1 MNAIGIDLGTTNSV
15 ACILRN
21 GQFEFLKFSGKDIL
35 PSAVL
40 YDDGNILVGDKAKR
54 KSKLNAEHFISS
66 AKTFMGDRKHKWKID
81 NREFTATDVA
91 AEVLR
96 EIYKA
101 ARNFFGNDEPIQA
114 VITTPAQ
121 FSATQNGETKIAG
134 ENAGFT
140 VKQILAEPIA
150 AAMAYV
156 FENPKPNEKIYVVDL
171 GGGTFDVAL
180 LETAGQNKYE
190 TLFKDGNRA
199 LGGDN
204 FDQAVVNLIMNAV
217 KKINGVDLST
227 AEKSKLKETQYK
239 KTLQKIYLTA
249 EKVKCALST
258 SEIEK
263 VDIDNLFPYGD
274 GYFDLHTSITREDFL
289 KEAAP
294 YVKEVEKVIRRSFE
308 NTEYNVKDV
317 DRIILVGG
325 SANMPFVRKCVK
337 KLFDKDPYSNI
348 DLSKLVAMGAAILA
362 DDELGNGI
370 ELHDKI
376 AHSFGIKVIGER
388 LSIVLKKDEQYPCYH
403 NELFE
408 TVADNQKNILF
419 KVYEGEDTE
428 DLSNDRYIGE
438 FWLKNIELAP
448 AGKKVDVRF
457 EFDESCI
464 LHVTAE
470 DPVTKSFEEIYLNPY
485 G

>member
-1 MNAIGIDLGTTNSV
+1 MNTIGIDLGTTNSV

-35 PSAVL
+35 PSAIL
-40 YDDGNILVGDKAKR
+40 YDDGEIKVGEKAKR
-54 KSKLNAEHFISS
+54 KAKLNAEHFISS
-66 AKTFMGDRKHKWKID
+66 AKTFMGDQQHKWKID

-91 AEVLR
+91 AEVLK
-96 EIYKA
+96 EIYKS
-101 ARNFFGNDEPIQA
+101 ARKFFGNDEPIQA

-121 FSATQNGETKIAG
+121 FSAIQNGETKIAG
-134 ENAGFT
+134 EKAGFI

-150 AAMAYV
+150 AAMAYAS
-156 FENPKPNEKIYVVDL
+156 ENPKPHEKIYVVDL

-180 LETAGQNKYE
+180 LETTEQNKYE
-190 TLFKDGNRA
+190 TLFKDGNRS

-204 FDQAVVNLIMNAV
+204 FDQAVVNLMINAV
-217 KKINGVDLST
+217 KKIIGADLST
-227 AEKSKLKETQYK
+227 VEKSKLNERQYK
-239 KTLQKIYLTA
+239 KTLQKIYIEA
-249 EKVKCALST
+249 EKVKCTLST
-258 SEIEK
+258 SEVEK
-263 VDIDNLFPYGD
+263 VDIENLFPYED

-294 YVKEVEKVIRRSFE
+294 YVKEVENVIRRSFE
-308 NTEYNVKDV
+308 NTEYDVKDV

-325 SANMPFVRKCVK
+325 SANMPFVRECVK
-337 KLFDKDPYSNI
+337 KLFDKEPYANM

-376 AHSFGIKVIGER
+376 AHSFGIKIIGER
-388 LSIVLKKDEQYPCYH
+388 LAIVLKKDEEYPCYR
-403 NELFE
+403 NDFFE
-408 TVADNQKNILF
+408 TVKDNQKSILF

-438 FWLKNIELAP
+438 FWLKDIEPAP

-457 EFDESCI
+457 EFDKSCI

-485 G
+485 S